1 MPSHL
6 LTTDFLC
13 TLTLV
18 SYTDFVNKV
27 KKNTIII
34 HLSTTYYVDITSAVV
49 CCMELCHCLGSF
61 SIPGF
66 LFFFNFNLFVP
77 FDF

>member
-34 HLSTTYYVDITSAVV
+34 HLSTTFIMLILLLLSCVV
-49 CCMELCHCLGSF
+49 WSF
-61 SIPGF
+61 ATALVVLAF
-66 LFFFNFNLFVP
+66 QAFFFSFFNLFVP